1 MQHSSRRRYCTE
13 VRTYSGL
20 LVWGTLGGTRG
31 PFLGLVSDSD
41 VGTVFGRGQSTPSR
55 FSAGVNTSY
64 LEHKDRCPTRLPAH
78 VPRQSSPNLA
88 RHARI
93 TSDDRKATGCLT
105 QTDTPLYVYPSRQ
118 RTVIPM
124 PIRSARGVMGTASGV
139 SMYLARIM
147 TCHTSAPDRT
157 PPRVP
162 ALMVS
167 GQCRPG
173 IGG

>member
-1 MQHSSRRRYCTE
+1 M
-13 VRTYSGL
+13 
-20 LVWGTLGGTRG
+20 
-31 PFLGLVSDSD
+31 
-41 VGTVFGRGQSTPSR
+41 FGRGQSTPSR

-88 RHARI
+88 RHARMA
-93 TSDDRKATGCLT
+93 SDDRKATGCLT

-147 TCHTSAPDRT
+147 TLTWLRLFLRKLIEDVMSRMLVRQTKISSCWYLP
-157 PPRVP
+157 
-162 ALMVS
+162 
-167 GQCRPG
+167 
-173 IGG
+173 